1 MGMMQFMV
9 NTMGKERR
17 EGIMTDMMPLMMDG
31 IDMHKF
37 MPKMMGNMLKDL
49 SVENIAGFLKAAL
62 GEKET
67 FKKLLEN
74 LIEANMVT
82 KMMMKSYTSK
92 LGFDETVEALEYN
105 AVKCGWEIP
114 QVRDLQN
121 TYKKA
126 GLSDMTRVK
135 ILYYCNPEGGY
146 SILKNDEFKAMSV
159 MMPMPVS
166 VHEKNDG
173 TVGISAMNLGMMSA
187 MFSGDV
193 KEVLTQGAE
202 NFEKSLEGVV

>member
-1 MGMMQFMV
+1 MGMMQLVV
-9 NTMGKERR
+9 NAMGKERR
-17 EGIMTDMMPLMMDG
+17 EGMMTDMMPLMMDG
-31 IDMHKF
+31 IDMHEF

-49 SVENIAGFLKAAL
+49 SAEDIAGFLKAAL

-67 FKKLLEN
+67 FKKLLEK

-82 KMMMKSYTSK
+82 KMMMKSYTSN
-92 LGFDETVEALEYN
+92 LGFDETVEALEHN

-114 QVRDLQN
+114 HVRDLQN
-121 TYKKA
+121 TYMEA

-146 SILKNDEFKAMSV
+146 SILKNDEYKPLSV

-166 VHEKNDG
+166 VYEKNDG

-193 KEVLTQGAE
+193 KEVITQGAE